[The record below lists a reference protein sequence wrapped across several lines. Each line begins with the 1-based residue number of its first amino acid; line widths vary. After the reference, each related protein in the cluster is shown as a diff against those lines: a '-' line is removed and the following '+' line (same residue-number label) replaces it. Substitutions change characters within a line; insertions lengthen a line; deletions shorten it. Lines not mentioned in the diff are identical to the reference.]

1 MKYRVSTSSRPHI
14 GVICA
19 RLQEEGDGGLV
30 NPDSPQQRIII
41 SHPPASY
48 NSHQDSCRVGDSN
61 QPSLCSVMP
70 QETLG
75 IPSNKRNQKST
86 VKLGIWSL
94 NLDGLNLEFNGLNLE
109 FSILYSFPMSI
120 DEIITIQT
128 NILRRWIFFTKSWI
142 RGEGKL
148 F

>member
-1 MKYRVSTSSRPHI
+1 
-14 GVICA
+14 
-19 RLQEEGDGGLV
+19 
-30 NPDSPQQRIII
+30 
-41 SHPPASY
+41 
-48 NSHQDSCRVGDSN
+48 
-61 QPSLCSVMP
+61 MP

-128 NILRRWIFFTKSWI
+128 NILRRWIFFYQVLDMGG
-142 RGEGKL
+142 R
-148 F
+148 